1 MVHEPSAKEKL
12 LERAIGY
19 IQENGLGDLSL
30 RQLAAA
36 IGTSHRM
43 VIYHFGS
50 FEELLVE
57 IVDRQEAD
65 ELAYFESLI
74 SGPGLDRTT
83 LMRKM
88 WRRLCT
94 PDNSPRERLFFEL
107 YGQALQ
113 GRPGTERFLD
123 RVVSRWLDRSVQL
136 LTATGVPRTTA
147 RAQAR
152 LDLAVTR
159 GLLLDLVATD
169 DEAGVDAAAAAFTAL
184 LRAAA
189 PAPGS

>member
-1 MVHEPSAKEKL
+1 MVHEQSAKEKL

-88 WRRLCT
+88 WRRLCS

-113 GRPGTERFLD
+113 GRAGTERFLD

-159 GLLLDLVATD
+159 GLLLDLLTTGDRAGTTAALERYLEATD
-169 DEAGVDAAAAAFTAL
+169 PAA
-184 LRAAA
+184 
-189 PAPGS
+189 S

>member
-1 MVHEPSAKEKL
+1 MNQMVHSSSAKEKL

-43 VIYHFGS
+43 VIYHYGS

-65 ELAYFESLI
+65 ELAYFETLLKE
-74 SGPGLDRTT
+74 PELDRTT

-88 WRRLCT
+88 WRRLAT
-94 PDNSPRERLFFEL
+94 PASSPRERLFFEL

-113 GRPGTERFLD
+113 GRPGTERFLE
-123 RVVSRWLDRSVQL
+123 RVVSRWLDRSVEL
-136 LTATGVPRTTA
+136 VAGSGVPRKVA

-159 GLLLDLVATD
+159 GLLLDLLTTGDRAGTTAALERYLEATSPR
-169 DEAGVDAAAAAFTAL
+169 T
-184 LRAAA
+184 
-189 PAPGS
+189 S

>member
-1 MVHEPSAKEKL
+1 MNQMVHTSPAKEKL

-65 ELAYFESLI
+65 ELAYFEI
-74 SGPGLDRTT
+74 MVTGPGLDRTT
-83 LMRKM
+83 LMRQM
-88 WRRLCT
+88 WRRLAT
-94 PDNSPRERLFFEL
+94 PQNAPRERLFFEL

-113 GRPGTERFLD
+113 GRAGTERFLD
-123 RVVSRWLDRSVQL
+123 RVVSRWLDRSVEL
-136 LTATGVPRTTA
+136 VTATGVPRKVA

-159 GLLLDLVATD
+159 GLLLDLLTTGDRAGTTAALERYLEATD
-169 DEAGVDAAAAAFTAL
+169 PAA
-184 LRAAA
+184 
-189 PAPGS
+189 S

>member
-1 MVHEPSAKEKL
+1 MVHEQSAKEKL

-159 GLLLDLVATD
+159 GLLLDLLTTGERAGTTAALERYLEATD
-169 DEAGVDAAAAAFTAL
+169 PAA
-184 LRAAA
+184 
-189 PAPGS
+189 S